1 MSVVGSQNCFDLQ
14 FINKTARDMFAK
26 RLTNFIIFRL
36 EKKRSDVAEVGN
48 DVLNDFVADRGY
60 SNNDRA
66 NVSLDRAFAKNDRI
80 IQP

>member
-14 FINKTARDMFAK
+14 FINKTARDLFAK
-26 RLTNFIIFRL
+26 RLTNFIISQL
-36 EKKRSDVAEVGN
+36 ERKRSDVAEVGN
-48 DVLNDFVADRGY
+48 DVLNDFVADRSY
-60 SNNDRA
+60 SNDRA

>member
-1 MSVVGSQNCFDLQ
+1 
-14 FINKTARDMFAK
+14 MFAK

>member
-36 EKKRSDVAEVGN
+36 EKKRSDVTEVGN
-48 DVLNDFVADRGY
+48 DVVDDFLVADRGY
-60 SNNDRA
+60 SNDRA